1 MYKEFNI
8 RVQLLSQMVT
18 GETLRFLRI
27 MKGIKQETL
36 AKQLGIS
43 QPAYCKL
50 EKKAEIGKQKW
61 AIILKELDCKEE
73 ELKLLIQFSE
83 RVK

>member
-1 MYKEFNI
+1 MI
-8 RVQLLSQMVT
+8 T

-27 MKGIKQETL
+27 MKGVKQETL

-50 EKKAEIGKQKW
+50 EKKSRIDNERW
-61 AIILKELDCKEE
+61 AQIAHELNCQED
-73 ELKLLIQFSE
+73 ELQLLMQFSE
-83 RVK
+83 RSPQ